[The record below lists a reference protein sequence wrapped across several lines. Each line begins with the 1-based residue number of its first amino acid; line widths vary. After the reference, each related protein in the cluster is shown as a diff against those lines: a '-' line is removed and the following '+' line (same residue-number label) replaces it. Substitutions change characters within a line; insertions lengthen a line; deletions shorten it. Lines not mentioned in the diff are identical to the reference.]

1 MCNPVSSPRTARC
14 ARLATVIQI
23 SSIELRAHP
32 ETPRTTAPA
41 AAGQARPRPT
51 VLLRACRPRQWAKNV
66 LLVAAPA
73 AAGVLGDG
81 AVALRV
87 VFAIASFCMLSSAT
101 YLLNDVRDR
110 EQDRAHP
117 RKQHR
122 PVASGALSVRAALA
136 FALALAA
143 AGLGLAAAIRP
154 ELAAVG
160 AGYLLLTATYSVWL
174 RHIVLLD
181 IIAIAGA
188 FVVRAAAGGVAV
200 DVPLSRW
207 FLVVTS
213 AGALFIV
220 AGKRHAELFGAD
232 NDASTRATLRL
243 YSEGALR
250 LIMAAAVAGTLV
262 AYAIWA
268 FRRPERGPWYEA
280 TIVPVVLWLGR
291 YWQLVARGAGEA
303 PEELILRDP
312 PLLALSLLW
321 TALFIGGIYVGR

>member
-1 MCNPVSSPRTARC
+1 M
-14 ARLATVIQI
+14 VIPI
-23 SSIELRAHP
+23 SSIELRANP
-32 ETPRTTAPA
+32 ESSRAAAPA
-41 AAGQARPRPT
+41 AVRPARLSLR

-73 AAGVLGDG
+73 AGGVLGDG
-81 AVALRV
+81 SVALRV
-87 VFAIASFCMLSSAT
+87 VLAIAAFCMLSSAT

-117 RKQHR
+117 RKRLR
-122 PVASGALSVRAALA
+122 PIASGALPVRAGLIL
-136 FALALAA
+136 ALALAGG
-143 AGLGLAAAIRP
+143 GLALAAAIRP
-154 ELAAVG
+154 QFAAVG
-160 AGYLLLTATYSVWL
+160 AGYLLLTAVYSVWL
-174 RHIVLLD
+174 RHVVLLD
-181 IIAIAGA
+181 ILAIAGA
-188 FVVRAAAGGVAV
+188 FVVRAAAGGVAT

-213 AGALFIV
+213 CGALFVV

-232 NDASTRATLRL
+232 GDASTRSTLRH

-250 LIMAAAVAGTLV
+250 LVMASAAAGMLV

-280 TIVPVVLWLGR
+280 TIVPVVLWLSR
-291 YWQLVARGAGEA
+291 YSQLVANGAGEA

-312 PLLALSLLW
+312 PLLALTVLW
-321 TALFIGGIYVGR
+321 TGLFVGGIYVGR

>member
-1 MCNPVSSPRTARC
+1 M
-14 ARLATVIQI
+14 VIPI

-41 AAGQARPRPT
+41 AARPDRLS
-51 VLLRACRPRQWAKNV
+51 VRVVLRACRPRQWAKNV
-66 LLVAAPA
+66 LLVSAPA
-73 AAGVLGDG
+73 AGGVLGDG
-81 AVALRV
+81 SVAVRV
-87 VFAIASFCMLSSAT
+87 VLAIASFCMLSSAT

-110 EQDRAHP
+110 EQDRAHA
-117 RKQHR
+117 RKRLR
-122 PVASGALSVRAALA
+122 PIASGALPVRIALG
-136 FALALAA
+136 LALVLAA
-143 AGLGLAAAIRP
+143 GGLGLAAAIRL
-154 ELAAVG
+154 EFAAIG
-160 AGYLLLTATYSVWL
+160 AGYLALTAAYSLWL
-174 RHIVLLD
+174 RHVVLLD
-181 IIAIAGA
+181 ILAIAGA
-188 FVVRAAAGGVAV
+188 FVIRAAAGGVAT

-213 AGALFIV
+213 CGALFVV

-232 NDASTRATLRL
+232 GDASTRTTLRR
-243 YSEGALR
+243 YSQGALA
-250 LIMAAAVAGTLV
+250 LIMAAAASGMLV

-280 TIVPVVLWLGR
+280 TIVPVALWLGR
-291 YWQLVARGAGEA
+291 YRQLVARGKGEA

>member
-1 MCNPVSSPRTARC
+1 M
-14 ARLATVIQI
+14 VIPI

-32 ETPRTTAPA
+32 ETPRTAAPA
-41 AAGQARPRPT
+41 VARPARPSGR

-73 AAGVLGDG
+73 AGGVLGDG
-81 AVALRV
+81 SVALRV
-87 VFAIASFCMLSSAT
+87 VLAIASFCMLSSAT

-110 EQDRAHP
+110 EQDRLHP
-117 RKQHR
+117 RKQRR
-122 PVASGALSVRAALA
+122 PIASGALSVRAALVM
-136 FALALAA
+136 ALALAL
-143 AGLGLAAAIRP
+143 AGLGLAAAIRL
-154 ELAAVG
+154 EFAAVG
-160 AGYLLLTATYSVWL
+160 AGYLLLTAVYSVWL
-174 RHIVLLD
+174 RHVVLLD
-181 IIAIAGA
+181 ILAIAGA
-188 FVVRAAAGGVAV
+188 FVIRAAAGGVATS
-200 DVPLSRW
+200 VPLSRW

-213 AGALFIV
+213 CGALFIV

-232 NDASTRATLRL
+232 GDPSTRTTLRL

-250 LIMAAAVAGTLV
+250 LIMASAVGGMLV

-280 TIVPVVLWLGR
+280 TIVPVLLWLGR

-312 PLLALSLLW
+312 PLLAISLLW